1 MTPKC
6 RNKRAKR
13 TPLRFKNGA
22 GEGSPS
28 KSPRVTQDSAE
39 GDRVSVSNTVKTM
52 SNKNSLDYM
61 AGLLDKVITTMT
73 VLSSVLGGSGNNLVS
88 NILSADAEGKISEE
102 EVLGAEGGE
111 GVGGEAAEAESSDDG
126 KLDNGLLINGNR
138 KVRSVMDELNAVNNS
153 VNDLRKIVENFIGK
167 KISGDQNNCD
177 NGADS
182 QELKVDKLTE
192 QLNKQYELKVD
203 QLNKQITKEKEDIKR
218 MLEKSK
224 NDIQNTLS
232 ANQNS
237 QNMPRQQQQAQQ
249 QQQQQQQHQQ

>member
-13 TPLRFKNGA
+13 TPLRFKDGA
-22 GEGSPS
+22 GGGSPI
-28 KSPRVTQDSAE
+28 KSPHVTQDSAD

-52 SNKNSLDYM
+52 SNKNSLEYM

-88 NILSADAEGKISEE
+88 NILSTDAEGRME
-102 EVLGAEGGE
+102 EVQGAEGGE
-111 GVGGEAAEAESSDDG
+111 GGGGGEAAEEESSDDG
-126 KLDNGLLINGNR
+126 NLDNGLLLNGNR

-167 KISGDQNNCD
+167 KISGEQNNSG

-182 QELKVDKLTE
+182 QDLKVDKLTE
-192 QLNKQYELKVD
+192 QLNKQYKLKVD
-203 QLNKQITKEKEDIKR
+203 QLNNQITKEKEDIKR
-218 MLEKSK
+218 MLEK
-224 NDIQNTLS
+224 
-232 ANQNS
+232 
-237 QNMPRQQQQAQQ
+237 
-249 QQQQQQQHQQ
+249 